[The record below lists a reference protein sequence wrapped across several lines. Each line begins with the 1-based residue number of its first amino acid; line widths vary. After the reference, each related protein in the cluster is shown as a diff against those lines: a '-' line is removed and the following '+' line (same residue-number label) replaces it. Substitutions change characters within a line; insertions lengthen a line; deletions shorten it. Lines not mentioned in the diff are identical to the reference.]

1 MKNYINNIESNILIQ
16 DLIKTFNSKYPDFK
30 GVYFIGSRATNNFN
44 ESSDYD
50 LVFVF
55 DRKINSYFKDEIR
68 NLIYSF
74 DLKYNIVIDS
84 KIYNIQDILDP
95 VTPFRSNVRKEGVY
109 FAGR

>member
-1 MKNYINNIESNILIQ
+1 MENYINNIDNNILIQ
-16 DLIKTFNSKYPDFK
+16 DLINTFTLKYPDFK
-30 GVYFIGSRATNNFN
+30 GVYFIGSRAKNKFN

-68 NLIYSF
+68 SLIYSF

-84 KIYNIQDILDP
+84 KIYNFKDILDP
-95 VTPFRSNVRKEGVY
+95 ITPFRNNVRKEGIY
-109 FAGR
+109 YAGR